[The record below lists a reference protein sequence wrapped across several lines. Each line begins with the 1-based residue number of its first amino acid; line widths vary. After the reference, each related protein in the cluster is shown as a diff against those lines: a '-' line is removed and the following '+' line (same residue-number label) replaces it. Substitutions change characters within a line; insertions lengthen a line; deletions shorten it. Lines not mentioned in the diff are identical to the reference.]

1 MESGLYDNEFMGG
14 RFYWWLGQVVD
25 SKLWRENLT
34 DKKTPSSKIPG
45 WGYRYKVMI
54 MGLHDQGADDKFKE
68 KLYWAQVMHSVW
80 GGGEGGSFQT
90 PGIKQGSFVFG
101 WFLDGNDKQLPIIM
115 GVLGKNAV
123 TEIKKLGV
131 QTYEGSSAYVNDGTT
146 FVGDSDIRTEK
157 NGLLCKESVDNCNE
171 EDKAD
176 KIIKDEHGKCFI
188 VECVD
193 PEEKSETKGIQLA
206 IEKMQKEIAQVQKS
220 LTDLPT
226 AIALPIQKLD
236 TSINDIIDKY
246 TGDVSEK
253 MNEIMSK
260 VEHFSQAS
268 LTEKALG
275 LIALAPPSQ
284 ARKLGKEQQEAA
296 ARLACVFNK
305 IRGNL
310 FNLIGKSLRKSFY
323 GDDQR
328 ALPPEGFYRPT
339 PACATEDMMAD
350 VMSQTLDEIVGTFD
364 SSVEGIV
371 GKSNGGPLAG
381 VKGAIGKLSNLQ
393 NLGSGVVTG
402 ALGGI
407 GGGAL
412 SKLSGSLNFLNGF
425 GALGGMGLD
434 MSLAMTFVAGVKAFY
449 DCDTK
454 KKCSRYEVDCA
465 SGEKVL
471 DEKINNEEISEKI
484 NKKLNDAEK
493 DNTEEIK
500 DLSKRIEDLN
510 VEINKTTFEGGDTSF
525 AAVRGLVV
533 ERAELQDKLKELLA
547 AEADNSTELNK
558 NAQSEIL
565 FGNELVERYGIDEEA
580 QQDLIDQGLINT
592 NQGVTNTIP
601 MVGDFYFSQRRYY
614 ILQPDG
620 SFSKTRIRPN
630 SGKKF
635 EKDNF
640 ISDAERFLNN
650 SLDGYEASSFSE
662 ITQLDVLRERANE
675 VIYNLPTNID
685 NFSENL
691 NNVFE
696 KTPDYVF
703 NFVADRFDGRSAK
716 NFVDWYLNDYYG
728 SDFKLEQGKDL
739 TYLLSNNDKKWLKE
753 NYRDLADDTL
763 VKAYASNGEYGKL
776 NDYMRIQINLRKNDD
791 GKFGLDNS
799 LGNSQT
805 LDYKH
810 YEKTGE
816 IKITGTYNFDN
827 IADLDIRLTT
837 DQYES
842 FLNPYDESATLNKD
856 NEVVFEK
863 NENNEIIQSI
873 AKLVNRAPRE
883 YIESKIG
890 PENINKIINK
900 PYNWVIN
907 LD

>member
-1 MESGLYDNEFMGG
+1 
-14 RFYWWLGQVVD
+14 
-25 SKLWRENLT
+25 
-34 DKKTPSSKIPG
+34 
-45 WGYRYKVMI
+45 
-54 MGLHDQGADDKFKE
+54 MGLHDQDADETFKE
-68 KLYWAQVMHSVW
+68 KLYWAQVMHSPW
-80 GGGEGGSFQT
+80 GGGEGASYQT
-90 PGIKQGSFVFG
+90 PGIRQGSFVFG

-115 GVLGKNAV
+115 GVLGKNTLTKV
-123 TEIKKLGV
+123 EKLGV
-131 QTYEGSSAYVNDGTT
+131 QTYAASSAYTTDGLT
-146 FVGDSDIRTEK
+146 FTGDSDISTEK
-157 NGLLCKESVDNCNE
+157 NSLLCKESVDNPNE
-171 EDKAD
+171 ECKAD
-176 KIIKDEHGKCFI
+176 EVIKDEHGKCFI

-260 VEHFSQAS
+260 VEYFSQEA
-268 LTEKALG
+268 LTAKVLG
-275 LIALAPPSQ
+275 LLANADPSD
-284 ARKLGKEQQEAA
+284 ASKLGKEQQDAS

-305 IRGNL
+305 IKGNL

-323 GDDQR
+323 GSDQR

-364 SSVEGIV
+364 SSAEGIV

-412 SKLSGSLNFLNGF
+412 SKLSGSLDFLNGF

-434 MSLAMTFVAGVKAFY
+434 MSLAMTFVQGVKAFY

-471 DEKINNEEISEKI
+471 DEKINNQEISKKI
-484 NKKLNDAEK
+484 NENLEAGSFSEITQ
-493 DNTEEIK
+493 TEEIK
-500 DLSKRIEDLN
+500 DLSKQIEDLN
-510 VEINKTTFEGGDTSF
+510 AEINKTTFEGGDTSF

-547 AEADNSTELNK
+547 AEADNSIELNK

-592 NQGVTNTIP
+592 NQGVTNKIP
-601 MVGDFYFSQRRYY
+601 MVGDFYFNQRRYY

-662 ITQLDVLRERANE
+662 ITQLDVLQERVNE
-675 VIYNLPTNID
+675 AIYNLPSNID

-739 TYLLSNNDKKWLKE
+739 TYLLSKNDKKWLKE
-753 NYRDLADDTL
+753 NYRSITESSL
-763 VKAYASNGEYGKL
+763 VKGWASRGEYDKV
-776 NDYMRIQINLRKNDD
+776 NKHIRTQINLRKDDD

-810 YEKTGE
+810 YEETGK
-816 IKITGTYNFDN
+816 IRITGTYNFDN
-827 IADLDIRLTT
+827 IADLDIRLTS
-837 DQYES
+837 DQYGT
-842 FLNPYDESATLNKD
+842 FLNPYDENLTINEDS
-856 NEVVFEK
+856 EVVFEK

-873 AKLVNRAPRE
+873 SRLVNRAPRE

-890 PENINKIINK
+890 EKNINKIINK